1 MAKTELKTD
10 AANLALRAAAI
21 VGVIYGI
28 GFLVM
33 PYSMLQLSGDPGVPT
48 NSGWVRW
55 AGGFVLGIAIG
66 PWLASEG
73 WVKEQPFIAG
83 LAAAYTLS
91 GLALLYSVERA
102 ARRGS
107 FGCQLSSW
115 PCSPRQCGGS
125 QPSNRRPLWVSL
137 RHRWGVR
144 GGLLRAV
151 WTYHAE
157 VADFRLVRIPDVR

>member
-28 GFLVM
+28 GFLPM
-33 PYSMLQLSGDPGVPT
+33 PYSMFQLSGDPGVPT

-83 LAAAYTLS
+83 LATAYTLS
-91 GLALLYSVERA
+91 GLALLYSVVSGEYAGA
-102 ARRGS
+102 AW
-107 FGCQLSSW
+107 FICMPIVIL
-115 PCSPRQCGGS
+115 
-125 QPSNRRPLWVSL
+125 
-137 RHRWGVR
+137 
-144 GGLLRAV
+144 AV
-151 WTYHAE
+151 LAATMWWLATK
-157 VADFRLVRIPDVR
+157 